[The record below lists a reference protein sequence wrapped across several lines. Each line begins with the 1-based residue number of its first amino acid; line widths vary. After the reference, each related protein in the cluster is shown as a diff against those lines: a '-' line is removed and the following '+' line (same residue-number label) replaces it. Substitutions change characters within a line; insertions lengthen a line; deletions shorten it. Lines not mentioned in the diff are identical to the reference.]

1 MCGDEFTVL
10 DMDHHTTSQTLLML
24 VKEPGSEAAWH
35 RFETTYRPFVTAVVL
50 QHGLTRADA
59 EELCQDVMVKVWKA
73 LGNFLYEP
81 ERCRFRTWLARISE
95 NTAINFLKRKST
107 RERAQ
112 HLDDGE
118 TYLLGLSEGAEVESL
133 AEDEWRLF
141 IAQSAWDAIQ
151 DRFNSLQLKVYAE
164 MAAGRTAAEVSQ
176 LLDIKENTAY
186 VYRKAV
192 QEGMSLAIKRL
203 NAELD
208 G

>member
-1 MCGDEFTVL
+1 
-10 DMDHHTTSQTLLML
+10 MDTNPTSHTLLML
-24 VKEPGSEAAWH
+24 VKEQGSEAAWH
-35 RFETTYRPFVTAVVL
+35 RFETTYRPFVTAVIL
-50 QHGLTRADA
+50 QHGLARADA

-73 LGNFLYEP
+73 LSSFLYEP
-81 ERCRFRTWLARISE
+81 ERCRFRTWLARISK
-95 NTAINFLKRKST
+95 NTALNFLKRKST

-112 HLDDGE
+112 HIDDGE
-118 TYLLGLSEGAEVESL
+118 SHILSLSTGAELEDL

-141 IAQSAWDAIQ
+141 IAQSAWEVIQ
-151 DRFNSLQLKVYAE
+151 DKFNPLQLKVYAE
-164 MAAGRTAAEVSQ
+164 MAEGSTAAEVSQ

-203 NAELD
+203 NVELD